1 MKELVSKFTPVI
13 LIGGFGIAGLIFS
26 LSDGQSGSFTIA
38 TSGMILISVVI
49 LLNNLNIISAKA
61 SKIVGGLLAV
71 FSVVLIYLNISSI
84 QEPLE
89 FRKEKE
95 KRYSA
100 VIQRLKDI
108 REAQL
113 AYHRKYNKYT
123 SNFDT
128 LAHFI
133 KNEKV
138 EVIRMVGDVP
148 DTLTEDEALERGLIS
163 RDTTLLPVIDY
174 VFNEEY
180 MKSRKKGMKFHPD
193 SLRYVPYTNKAEF
206 DMHTNII
213 VRGSG
218 MEVSVF
224 QAEDSK
230 PFDPE
235 EVLKVG
241 SLEEPTTSGNW
252 SSEK

>member
-1 MKELVSKFTPVI
+1 MKEIVSKFTPVV
-13 LIGGFGIAGLIFS
+13 LIGGFGIAGLLFS
-26 LSDGQSGSFTIA
+26 LSDGQGSYFTIA
-38 TSGMILISVVI
+38 TASMILISIVI
-49 LLNNLNIISAKA
+49 LLNNLHIISAKA
-61 SKIVGGLLAV
+61 SKVVGALLAV
-71 FSVVLIYLNISSI
+71 VSLILIYLNVNSI

-138 EVIRMVGDVP
+138 EVIRMAGDVP
-148 DTLTEDEALERGLIS
+148 DTLTEDEALERGIIS
-163 RDTTLLPVIDY
+163 RDTSFLPVTEY
-174 VFNEEY
+174 VFNKEY
-180 MKSRKKGMKFHPD
+180 MESRKKNVKFHPD

-206 DMHTNII
+206 DMYTNVII
-213 VRGSG
+213 RGSG

-224 QAEDSK
+224 QVEDSK

-235 EVLKVG
+235 EVLRVG
-241 SLEEPTTSGNW
+241 SLDEPTTSGNW

>member
-1 MKELVSKFTPVI
+1 MKEIISKFTPVV
-13 LIGGFGIAGLIFS
+13 LIGGFGIAGLLFS
-26 LSDGQSGSFTIA
+26 LSDGQGGFFTMA
-38 TSGMILISVVI
+38 TVAMILISIVV
-49 LLNNLNIISAKA
+49 LLNNLQIISATV
-61 SKIVGGLLAV
+61 SKILGIVLAV
-71 FSVVLIYLNISSI
+71 VSIGLIYLNVRSI

-95 KRYSA
+95 KRYTA

-113 AYHRKYNKYT
+113 AYHRKHNKYT

-133 KNEKV
+133 KNEKI

-148 DTLTEDEALERGLIS
+148 DTLTEDQALEQGLIS
-163 RDTTLLPVIDY
+163 RDTTLLPVTDY
-174 VFNEEY
+174 VFNDEY
-180 MKSRKKGMKFHPD
+180 MESRKRGVKFHPD
-193 SLRYVPYTNKAEF
+193 SLRYVPYTDKAEF

-213 VRGSG
+213 IRGSG

-224 QAEDSK
+224 QVEDSK

-252 SSEK
+252 STEK

>member
-1 MKELVSKFTPVI
+1 MKEIVSKFTPVV
-13 LIGGFGIAGLIFS
+13 LIGGAGIAGLLFS
-26 LSDGQSGSFTIA
+26 LSDGQGGYFTMA
-38 TSGMILISVVI
+38 TVAMILISLVV
-49 LLNNLNIISAKA
+49 LLNNLQILTTKVSRVIG
-61 SKIVGGLLAV
+61 VVLAV
-71 FSVVLIYLNISSI
+71 VSVTLIYLNVRSI

-113 AYHRKYNKYT
+113 AFHRKYNKYT
-123 SNFDT
+123 SSFDT
-128 LAHFI
+128 LSNFI
-133 KNEKV
+133 KNDKV
-138 EVIRMVGDVP
+138 EVIRKIGEAP
-148 DTLTEDEALERGLIS
+148 DTLTEDQALERGIIS
-163 RDTTLLPVIDY
+163 RDTSMLPVKEY
-174 VFNEEY
+174 VFNDEY
-180 MKSRKKGMKFHPD
+180 MSKRKRNVIFHPD
-193 SLRYVPYTNKAEF
+193 SLRYVPYTSGSIF

-213 VRGSG
+213 IRGSG

-224 QAEDSK
+224 IVEDSD